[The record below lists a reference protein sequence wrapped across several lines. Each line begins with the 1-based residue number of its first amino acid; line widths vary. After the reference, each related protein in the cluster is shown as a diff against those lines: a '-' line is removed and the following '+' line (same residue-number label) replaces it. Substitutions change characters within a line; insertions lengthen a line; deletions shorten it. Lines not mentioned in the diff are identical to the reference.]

1 MFGMVELVVEDV
13 TVEVGN
19 IRLVD
24 QAGFKVGPGELV
36 VIIGENGAGK
46 SSLLQTIAGYLPLT
60 SGHCRIDGREIASL
74 RPLERARLISW
85 LPQSPPI
92 AWPIRV
98 RDAVALGRFAHGS
111 VVNRMALADAK
122 AIEAAMESCH
132 LLELA
137 DRAITTLSGGEL
149 ARVHVARAL
158 ACKAPLLL
166 ADEPVTA
173 LDPRHQLAVMDLLR
187 TMVDDGGSALVILHD
202 LALAA
207 RFADRIIGMKAGRI
221 VIDANCSVALTA
233 SIIRDLFGV
242 EAVVDYERGYPVPV
256 IIR

>member
-1 MFGMVELVVEDV
+1 M
-13 TVEVGN
+13 
-19 IRLVD
+19 
-24 QAGFKVGPGELV
+24 
-36 VIIGENGAGK
+36 
-46 SSLLQTIAGYLPLT
+46 
-60 SGHCRIDGREIASL
+60 AS
-74 RPLERARLISW
+74 
-85 LPQSPPI
+85 
-92 AWPIRV
+92 
-98 RDAVALGRFAHGS
+98 
-111 VVNRMALADAK
+111 ADAK
-122 AIEAAMESCH
+122 AIESAIESCH

-187 TMVDDGGSALVILHD
+187 TMVDEGGSALVILHD

-221 VIDANCSVALTA
+221 VIDANCNVAMTA

-256 IIR
+256 IVR